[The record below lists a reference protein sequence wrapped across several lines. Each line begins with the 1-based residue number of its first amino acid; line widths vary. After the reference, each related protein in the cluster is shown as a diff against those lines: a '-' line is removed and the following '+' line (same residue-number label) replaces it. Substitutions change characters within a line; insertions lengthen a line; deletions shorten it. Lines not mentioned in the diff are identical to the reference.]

1 MKIIHRND
9 SLHTGHTRDAALRR
23 LRQANRWMIA
33 GSAVLTGVLTDAA
46 ANAFPGHTVT
56 KRSGAGAPASSAR
69 KARKP
74 LTPPAAP
81 PKASTGGG
89 ESTRSSTQ
97 SSQTTAPAEA
107 TQQAQGEPQTPAE
120 APSSESSA
128 PAEASAPEASRTAE
142 QTQQPTQEAPPP
154 VEERSEPVVSGGS

>member
-9 SLHTGHTRDAALRR
+9 SIHTGHTRDAALRR

-33 GSAVLTGVLTDAA
+33 GSAVLTGVLADAA

-56 KRSGAGAPASSAR
+56 KRSGAKAPASSAR
-69 KARKP
+69 KAHKA

-81 PKASTGGG
+81 PKASTEDG
-89 ESTRSSTQ
+89 ESTQSSTQ
-97 SSQTTAPAEA
+97 SSQPNAPAEE
-107 TQQAQGEPQTPAE
+107 TQQAQSEPQASAE
-120 APSSESSA
+120 APRSESSA
-128 PAEASAPEASRTAE
+128 PAETSNQPAE
-142 QTQQPTQEAPPP
+142 QTQQPAQEAAPP